1 MTDHSEFT
9 PEEIAAVREVMHRAW
24 FRLQEEHEKISGD
37 CIHMPIGDVLILQL
51 VADNP
56 EIILRNVREA
66 LGMPH
71 STLTSAIDRLE
82 ARSLLRRTITDKDR
96 RSYGLEL
103 TRDGR
108 AFQERHD
115 RADNDLAI
123 RVLRI
128 LGSDRDRL
136 RFIEVLQHVV
146 DRLG

>member
-1 MTDHSEFT
+1 MTDREEFS

-37 CIHMPIGDVLILQL
+37 SINMPVGDIMILQL

-56 EIILRNVREA
+56 EIILRDVREA

-82 ARSLLRRTITDKDR
+82 KRGLVRRTLTDKDR

-108 AFQERHD
+108 AFQQRHD
-115 RADNDLAI
+115 QADNDLAI